1 MAYSTVNKKTAYT
14 ILKFAEKL
22 NRKPEDPITISR
34 SDLASVAGIATE
46 TLIRTMS
53 DFKKQGLITMEGRNI
68 KILELQK
75 LKDIY

>member
-1 MAYSTVNKKTAYT
+1 M
-14 ILKFAEKL
+14 
-22 NRKPEDPITISR
+22 
-34 SDLASVAGIATE
+34 ASVAGIATE

-53 DFKKQGLITMEGRNI
+53 DFKKQGLIAIEGRNI